1 MAKTIAIAL
10 AITASLVGSES
21 FAGGRALGPGQS
33 VTLQHEITIHP
44 RHGVEVGREVLK
56 KGDRY
61 LLLVEDAS
69 PKNGP
74 IVDAGFKAFELKLIA
89 ERYWNG
95 HFRAR
100 YVDWGTINPGRGSQV
115 GLEFT
120 AGDGDPRMGDERE
133 FEFSVENHSWFNKG
147 PVKITLHNITPT
159 IGLPPVLFDD

>member
-21 FAGGRALGPGQS
+21 FAGGREPALGLGQS

-74 IVDAGFKAFELKLIA
+74 IVDAGFMC
-89 ERYWNG
+89 Y
-95 HFRAR
+95 
-100 YVDWGTINPGRGSQV
+100 
-115 GLEFT
+115 
-120 AGDGDPRMGDERE
+120 
-133 FEFSVENHSWFNKG
+133 
-147 PVKITLHNITPT
+147 
-159 IGLPPVLFDD
+159 

>member
-1 MAKTIAIAL
+1 MTKTIAIAL

-33 VTLQHEITIHP
+33 VTLQHEITIPP
-44 RHGVEVGREVLK
+44 RKGAEVGKEVLK

-61 LLLVEDAS
+61 LLLVQDAS

-74 IVDAGFKAFELKLIA
+74 IVDAGFKAFEMKLFA
-89 ERYWNG
+89 ERYWKG
-95 HFRAR
+95 SFRAR
-100 YVDWGTINPGRGSQV
+100 YVDWGWINPGTGSQV

-120 AGDGDPRMGDERE
+120 AGEDDPLMGDERE
-133 FEFSVENHSWFNKG
+133 FEFYVENHSHFNKG